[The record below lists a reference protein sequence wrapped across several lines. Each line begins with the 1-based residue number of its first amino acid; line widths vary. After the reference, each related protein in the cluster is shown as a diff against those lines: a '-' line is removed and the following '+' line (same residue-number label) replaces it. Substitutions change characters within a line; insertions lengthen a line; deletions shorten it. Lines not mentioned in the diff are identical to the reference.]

1 MIHLIKV
8 IFTPCFTAITLKH
21 RDSLLQCTY
30 CFAHTRLYRFTISFD
45 CSEGMTTRTTTPVV
59 PFKDDAW
66 SIARDRYTEDL
77 TEEEKQAFDTATLET
92 IYYDANVT
100 EKTHRAGSSSRALFE
115 AKIKP
120 FLSAIEQ
127 YGEALDIYSNSY
139 SLILC
144 PLWGS
149 IRVVLQIAREFGKYF
164 DRLVDMFKCIG
175 HILPRF
181 RSYERL
187 YSSHIGLLQALSI
200 VYVDILKF
208 CSEAKG
214 VFRQAK
220 HFSVINFKIVIKL
233 FWKPFSQQ
241 FGQVIADFHQHRKNV
256 EKEAGLA
263 HMIESAGAREVE
275 LMERLELE
283 RQKRG
288 QYRTNYNSSFC

>member
-1 MIHLIKV
+1 M
-8 IFTPCFTAITLKH
+8 
-21 RDSLLQCTY
+21 
-30 CFAHTRLYRFTISFD
+30 TI
-45 CSEGMTTRTTTPVV
+45 PVV

-77 TEEEKQAFDTATLET
+77 TEEEKQAFDTATLEK
-92 IYYDANVT
+92 IYYDASVT

-127 YGEALDIYSNSY
+127 YGEALDIYSNSC
-139 SLILC
+139 SLIIC

-175 HILPRF
+175 DILPRF

-187 YSSHIGLLQALSI
+187 YSSHAGLLQALSV

-208 CSEAKG
+208 CFEAKG

-241 FGQVIADFHQHRKNV
+241 FGQVVADFRQHRKNV

-275 LMERLELE
+275 LMERSELE
-283 RQKRG
+283 SQKRG
-288 QYRTNYNSSFC
+288 QYRTNYNFSFC